1 MFERRR
7 KKGKQADKPT
17 DDEDQLLRKLWE
29 TYTTFTHGAMDKAQ
43 FLDGLIALGQEPDD
57 LEETFRQAN
66 SSGTGALSYE
76 EMMAEARR
84 RINDPELMKEYYR
97 KQKPPGH

>member
-1 MFERRR
+1 MTFVATYEAMFERRR

-17 DDEDQLLRKLWE
+17 DDEDQLLRRLWE

-43 FLDGLIALGQEPDD
+43 FLDVLIALGQEPDD

-66 SSGTGALSYE
+66 SSGPTVSVSHD
-76 EMMAEARR
+76 ARR
-84 RINDPELMKEYYR
+84 W
-97 KQKPPGH
+97 GFS

>member
-1 MFERRR
+1 M
-7 KKGKQADKPT
+7 
-17 DDEDQLLRKLWE
+17 LRKLWE

-43 FLDGLIALGQEPDD
+43 FLDVLIALGQEPDD

-76 EMMAEARR
+76 EMMARMGAFSGFPAFPASVICRASIAIYLLFFSRLQHYNRVREFLPSP
-84 RINDPELMKEYYR
+84 N
-97 KQKPPGH
+97 